1 METEKKH
8 FKRSED
14 RMLAGVCAGI
24 AEYFRIDVKIT
35 RIVYFGFTILTI
47 FFSGYNPLSG
57 THAADAQGRKFSYTL
72 NFR

>member
-24 AEYFRIDVKIT
+24 AEYFGIDVKIT

-47 FFSGYNPLSG
+47 FFPGIILYLALMLLMPREGNLP
-57 THAADAQGRKFSYTL
+57 TP
-72 NFR
+72 